1 MLSKWTLEHLK
12 KAEEAVNSAKIAAVC
27 DLLVFGFGV
36 VVVVVRHC
44 VVVAVRSSSS

>member
-1 MLSKWTLEHLK
+1 MNPRTLK

-36 VVVVVRHC
+36 VVTVRHC
-44 VVVAVRSSSS
+44 GDSTDTSS